1 MDMRVLLAAR
11 LSRAKSNEGDD
22 RTDRDEDAL
31 KRWAMAHDH
40 EVIAVTKDVGVSGA
54 VAPTDRPKLGP
65 WLTDEALRSRWDA
78 IVVTDVDRIGRDAR
92 AAINFRAWCEGH
104 AKKLIVT
111 KRTMEWPSEDPFA
124 GLQWGI
130 LELLA
135 EMERTSAK
143 DKVRGARETTAERG
157 GFIGKPP
164 WAYELTGDRYERK
177 LQPVGRLVDV
187 QREMVARALAGDS
200 YSAIGYW
207 LDEQKIE
214 PAQGGR
220 WSAASVSNALHQPA
234 LKGQIVG
241 AGGKVVHRF
250 ASILTATE
258 WKRLQIVLGAR
269 PKRRGA
275 VTNGSP
281 LLLGSIE
288 CGLCG
293 GRMQRW
299 NCGTKAKPR
308 YVYRCNRADGKKDL
322 QGCRNQVRLDDADEW
337 VGLWFTGFGPWANT
351 ELVTQTIVPGD
362 DHSAE
367 VADIKTQI
375 ALLDPED
382 ADYDDN
388 LSALRSELSRVKA
401 LPIEEPSIEETPT
414 GQTVG
419 ELWSSLTTN
428 RRRDYLIAGGVRIV
442 VSPLEEA
449 VGNFSTGR
457 HNISMTGNPHKV
469 SSAVRLIAG

>member
-1 MDMRVLLAAR
+1 MRVLLAAR
-11 LSRAKSNEGDD
+11 LSRSKGNEGDD

-31 KRWAMAHDH
+31 QRWAQANDH

-54 VAPTDRPKLGP
+54 VAPVDRPQLGP
-65 WLTDEALRSRWDA
+65 WLTDEALRSKWDV

-92 AAINFRAWCEGH
+92 AAINFRAWCEENG
-104 AKKLIVT
+104 KSLIVT
-111 KRTMEWPSEDPFA
+111 KRNMEWPSDDSFA

-135 EMERTSAK
+135 EMERTSGK
-143 DKVRGARETTAERG
+143 DKVRAARETTAERG

-164 WAYELTGDRYERK
+164 WGYELVGERYERK
-177 LQPVGRLVDV
+177 LQPVSSLVDV

-200 YSAIGYW
+200 YSTIGYW

-214 PAQGGR
+214 PAQGGS
-220 WSAASVSNALHQPA
+220 WSAVSVSNALRQPA
-234 LKGQIVG
+234 LKGQSLD
-241 AGGKVVHRF
+241 ANGKVVHRF
-250 ASILTATE
+250 DGILTATE
-258 WKRLQIVLGAR
+258 WKRLQTALDAR
-269 PKRRGA
+269 PKRRGS

-322 QGCRNQVRLDDADEW
+322 KGCRNQVRLDDADEW
-337 VGLWFTGFGPWANT
+337 VSLWFTGFGPWANT

-362 DHSAE
+362 DHAAE
-367 VADIKTQI
+367 VSDIKGQI

-382 ADYDDN
+382 GDYDER
-388 LSALRSELSRVKA
+388 LSALRSELARIKA

-419 ELWSSLTTN
+419 ELWSSLTTEQ
-428 RRRDYLIAGGVRIV
+428 RRGYLVAGGVRVI
-442 VSPLEEA
+442 VSPLAEA

-457 HNISMTGNPHKV
+457 HNIAMMGNPHKV